1 MFLVSSKRG
10 TNKWRLIIDL
20 RELNKWCKTLKMS
33 YETLKHLRQLARAHD
48 SPVQAYPPFSAH
60 HSLAGRAAPIPYMD
74 DFLFLADFRAAS
86 LELRARVDTL
96 LDRLDLL
103 RNPNQGVCEP
113 TQAGPHLGLIAD
125 LQRGEFRAP
134 KEKLIALA
142 KAARSLMGR
151 AASDKRWLSAR

>member
-1 MFLVSSKRG
+1 MFLVPNKRG

-33 YETLKHLRQLARAHD
+33 YEMLKHLRQRARAHD
-48 SPVQAYPPFSAH
+48 SK
-60 HSLAGRAAPIPYMD
+60 
-74 DFLFLADFRAAS
+74 
-86 LELRARVDTL
+86 
-96 LDRLDLL
+96 
-103 RNPNQGVCEP
+103 GVWEP

-151 AASDKRWLSAR
+151 TASDKRWLSAR